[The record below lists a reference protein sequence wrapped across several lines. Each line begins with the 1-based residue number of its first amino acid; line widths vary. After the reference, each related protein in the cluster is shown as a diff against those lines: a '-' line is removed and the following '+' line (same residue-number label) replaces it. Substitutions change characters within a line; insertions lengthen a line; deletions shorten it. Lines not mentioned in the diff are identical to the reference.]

1 MKCIEQNP
9 YRILGLYANCSA
21 KDKAANVAKC
31 KAFLK
36 VGKSVEFPL
45 DALPLPTVQRTEEV
59 VLNAESAL
67 ALPQDQLRYAQFWFV
82 KATPL
87 DDLAFGYLAQGDM
100 EKACSYWEKQAN
112 VSSWQNRMLCA
123 LIDKDYARALN
134 CAESLYEFC
143 GEDFAEL
150 ILDATQR
157 HLAADLGFAFLDTLA
172 TEIGVNTLMPYLTN
186 PTWQAHLQKQAVQP
200 ILDRLQAAIAVA
212 KAVPSKE
219 ADKNLAAGTLLMNST
234 KKDLKLLRSFLP
246 KTDLQYQ
253 TIADKLGLQILQ
265 NGINYFNETDEF
277 MAPRKALVLQK
288 YALSIV
294 MGKMAKERC
303 QKNVDIIQKQAQDL
317 PPEEVAQE
325 AQAILQHLH
334 TFLQQPDEIKYAI
347 QLLNNTQPLLL
358 QIKAKLGASNAFY
371 LNLSTRIVNN
381 ALGNLI
387 TEVNKAIHKDEQY
400 SFYTTDLKNTVRAA
414 WDATV
419 LMETFDMEADFKNDR
434 FLKNR
439 NLLNSLYQRL
449 NSNSTPHKQERK
461 EEEKDEVKKGEQKLQ
476 KRVSKVNLTAF
487 FDHFVIEKHF
497 VLYSALSIIFFWVSL
512 AIITISICVLCR
524 TDLDNAI
531 VVCALILSWVLF
543 HVVKGCWSA
552 IVENNGDAFFVT
564 HTKGWFWTWLA
575 TLVVAIVMGIVAGCC
590 GGSKSIVKQQSPVET
605 VPIQHILTQKECQ
618 DLLHTICAYADK
630 HPNAI
635 QSDYYTAI
643 DGLEHKDSALLRQ
656 ALGYY
661 QKRKSNKYTESELR
675 RQYPKFFSNAEILE
689 AYDKETEP
697 YKNNSLATGT
707 RPYKNQ
713 NGFHSVTG
721 EHTFTIEN
729 SRGVDMVV
737 FVKQNGKVAD
747 HIYIKSST
755 SGTMKLPSGTY
766 DVFIYAGI
774 GWSPK
779 IKPTP
784 ESNARGGF
792 VSDASMQRLS
802 KQLELQYT
810 TQPYWDPYTD
820 SYQYYKQADRS
831 ILRFNEPNGDVHDIP
846 TPMNAIF

>member
-172 TEIGVNTLMPYLTN
+172 TEVGANTLMPYLTN

-219 ADKNLAAGTLLMNST
+219 ADKNLTAGTLLMNST

-265 NGINYFNETDEF
+265 NGINYFNETDEL

-294 MGKMAKERC
+294 VGKMAKERC

-317 PPEEVAQE
+317 PPEEVVQE
-325 AQAILQHLH
+325 AKAILQHLR
-334 TFLQQPDEIKYAI
+334 TFLQQPDEIKYAV

-358 QIKAKLGASNAFY
+358 QIKAKLEKNAKSETNAKLEKTESVNKGNSCYAEPSYTETLKAELGTGAAFY

-400 SFYTTDLKNTVRAA
+400 SFYTTDLKDTLRAA
-414 WDATV
+414 WDATL
-419 LMETFDMEADFKNDR
+419 LMESFDMEDDFKNDR

-439 NLLNSLYQRL
+439 NSLRNLCQQLDIPALTLAEQQEQQRQERL
-449 NSNSTPHKQERK
+449 RQEQERK
-461 EEEKDEVKKGEQKLQ
+461 RQAEQKARAEQRERQRQANL
-476 KRVSKVNLTAF
+476 SKHYVTRKNPVTYG
-487 FDHFVIEKHF
+487 V
-497 VLYSALSIIFFWVSL
+497 LSIMTFWVSL
-512 AIITISICVLCR
+512 TVLTISLGALCHDS
-524 TDLDNAI
+524 TI
-531 VVCALILSWVLF
+531 ALIFGIAMSVVGIPICLYKLTETKDDCLF
-543 HVVKGCWSA
+543 P
-552 IVENNGDAFFVT
+552 VT

-575 TLVVAIVMGIVAGCC
+575 TLVVAIVMGIITLC
-590 GGSKSIVKQQSPVET
+590 
-605 VPIQHILTQKECQ
+605 L
-618 DLLHTICAYADK
+618 
-630 HPNAI
+630 
-635 QSDYYTAI
+635 
-643 DGLEHKDSALLRQ
+643 
-656 ALGYY
+656 
-661 QKRKSNKYTESELR
+661 
-675 RQYPKFFSNAEILE
+675 
-689 AYDKETEP
+689 
-697 YKNNSLATGT
+697 
-707 RPYKNQ
+707 
-713 NGFHSVTG
+713 
-721 EHTFTIEN
+721 
-729 SRGVDMVV
+729 
-737 FVKQNGKVAD
+737 
-747 HIYIKSST
+747 
-755 SGTMKLPSGTY
+755 
-766 DVFIYAGI
+766 
-774 GWSPK
+774 
-779 IKPTP
+779 
-784 ESNARGGF
+784 
-792 VSDASMQRLS
+792 
-802 KQLELQYT
+802 
-810 TQPYWDPYTD
+810 
-820 SYQYYKQADRS
+820 
-831 ILRFNEPNGDVHDIP
+831 
-846 TPMNAIF
+846 

>member
-172 TEIGVNTLMPYLTN
+172 TEIGANTLMPYLTN
-186 PTWQAHLQKQAVQP
+186 PTWQAHIQKQAVQP

-253 TIADKLGLQILQ
+253 TVADKLGLQILQ
-265 NGINYFNETDEF
+265 NGINYVNETDEF

-294 MGKMAKERC
+294 VGKMAKERC
-303 QKNVDIIQKQAQDL
+303 QKIVDIIKKRAQDL
-317 PPEEVAQE
+317 PPEEVVQE
-325 AQAILQHLH
+325 AKAILQHLR
-334 TFLQQPDEIKYAI
+334 TFLQQPDEIKYAV

-358 QIKAKLGASNAFY
+358 QIKAKLGEGNAFY

-381 ALGNLI
+381 ALNKVI
-387 TEVNKAIHKDEQY
+387 AEVNKAIHKDEQY
-400 SFYTTDLKNTVRAA
+400 SFYTTDLKDTLRAA
-414 WDATV
+414 WDATL
-419 LMETFDMEADFKNDR
+419 LMESFDMEDDFKNDR

-439 NLLNSLYQRL
+439 NSLRNLCQQLDIPALTLAEQQEQQRQERL
-449 NSNSTPHKQERK
+449 RQEQERK
-461 EEEKDEVKKGEQKLQ
+461 RQAEQKARAEQRERQRQANL
-476 KRVSKVNLTAF
+476 SKHYVTRKNPVTYG
-487 FDHFVIEKHF
+487 V
-497 VLYSALSIIFFWVSL
+497 LSIMTFWVSL
-512 AIITISICVLCR
+512 TVLTISLGALCHDSTR
-524 TDLDNAI
+524 
-531 VVCALILSWVLF
+531 ALIFGIAMSVVGIPICLYKLTETKDDCLF
-543 HVVKGCWSA
+543 P
-552 IVENNGDAFFVT
+552 VT

-575 TLVVAIVMGIVAGCC
+575 TLVVAIVMGIITLC
-590 GGSKSIVKQQSPVET
+590 
-605 VPIQHILTQKECQ
+605 L
-618 DLLHTICAYADK
+618 
-630 HPNAI
+630 
-635 QSDYYTAI
+635 
-643 DGLEHKDSALLRQ
+643 
-656 ALGYY
+656 
-661 QKRKSNKYTESELR
+661 
-675 RQYPKFFSNAEILE
+675 
-689 AYDKETEP
+689 
-697 YKNNSLATGT
+697 
-707 RPYKNQ
+707 
-713 NGFHSVTG
+713 
-721 EHTFTIEN
+721 
-729 SRGVDMVV
+729 
-737 FVKQNGKVAD
+737 
-747 HIYIKSST
+747 
-755 SGTMKLPSGTY
+755 
-766 DVFIYAGI
+766 
-774 GWSPK
+774 
-779 IKPTP
+779 
-784 ESNARGGF
+784 
-792 VSDASMQRLS
+792 
-802 KQLELQYT
+802 
-810 TQPYWDPYTD
+810 
-820 SYQYYKQADRS
+820 
-831 ILRFNEPNGDVHDIP
+831 
-846 TPMNAIF
+846 